1 MLNKN
6 QKRLIKAL
14 TRSDSIKEACKK
26 VKVPRITYYYWLKT
40 PEFVEELDK
49 TQQETFD
56 QSIANM
62 RNSLKNSL
70 NLYENLWKSNN
81 KNTQFNAATKIIKN
95 AGKFYGK
102 K

>member
-1 MLNKN
+1 VLNKR

-14 TRSDSIKEACKK
+14 IRADSIKEACKK

-62 RNSLKNSL
+62 RNLF
-70 NLYENLWKSNN
+70 KSNN
-81 KNTQFNAATKIIKN
+81 KNIGFKDAAKIIQN
-95 AGKFYGK
+95 FGTFYGK